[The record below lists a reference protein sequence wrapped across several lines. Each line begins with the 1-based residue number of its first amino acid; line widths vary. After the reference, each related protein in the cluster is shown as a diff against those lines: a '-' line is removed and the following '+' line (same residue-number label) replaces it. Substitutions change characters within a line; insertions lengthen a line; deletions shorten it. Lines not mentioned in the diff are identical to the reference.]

1 MRPDTIDL
9 SLDHPTQDVAVVTA
23 AGVVDAATVG
33 RLDDLLAPRLSCAV
47 TMVALDVSRVH
58 FLGIS
63 AVENILA
70 ASRRMHARGG
80 RFCLVGNPHCVERAL
95 RAANFAGQ
103 VERFSTVDE
112 AVASHT
118 DLVASR

>member
-33 RLDDLLAPRLSCAV
+33 RLDELLAPRLSCAV
-47 TMVALDVSRVH
+47 SMVVLDVSRVH
-58 FLGIS
+58 FLGIT
-63 AVENILA
+63 AVQSILA
-70 ASRRMHARGG
+70 ASRRMRARGG
-80 RFCLVGNPHCVERAL
+80 RFCLVGHPHCVERAL

-103 VERFSTVDE
+103 VERYSTVDE
-112 AVASHT
+112 ALDSHT
-118 DLVASR
+118 GMLAGR